1 VSVYVLAMACVLHG
15 SCQKGY
21 FVLQNTA
28 FVNCTKDVLPLVEGH
43 RIKDRDG
50 NVVIW
55 HAESCMESK
64 NPPANRQM
72 MGMF

>member
-1 VSVYVLAMACVLHG
+1 MACVLHG

-28 FVNCTKDVLPLVEGH
+28 FVNCTKDVLPIVEGH
-43 RIKDRDG
+43 RIKDRNG
-50 NVVIW
+50 NVIIW
-55 HAESCMESK
+55 HGESCMEAK

-72 MGMF
+72 LGMF